1 MSTTAAPIRDIEP
14 PPYIE
19 GMTQLDTYDEVAE
32 VLRSRS
38 FRQGS
43 HQESQP
49 FFEGSLLVLDGPDH
63 FHRRRLESVLFSKEA
78 LLYYEKTVLQPAID
92 RAMAEVAEQRDEDGY
107 AVGDLVP
114 LTRRMLLEM
123 TAAIT
128 GMDGVDTPKSTALFG
143 EYLGSLGE
151 GVTVEWSTE
160 DHDEVITRV
169 LAVRE
174 EFVEDFYAPS
184 VDRRRKLVER
194 HRAGE
199 LPASEL
205 PRDLATLLL
214 LENDPDWDPELPL
227 RESTLYLVAGF
238 QTTTHAVPHVV
249 NHLLDWFERHPE
261 DRARASE
268 WEFLQ
273 AAANESLRLH
283 LPAPS
288 LLRIAEEDV
297 TLSSGRQIAAGER
310 VALLVTP
317 ANRDPAVFGDDAR
330 EYNPY
335 REVQNPA
342 KPWGH
347 AFGGGIHACIG
358 RQLVTGLSRNLEEV
372 EDQEQ
377 TTAGISTQVLA
388 ELFRSGVQMHP
399 QRSWRFRETSHHDA
413 FDSYPV
419 RFTHL

>member
-14 PPYIE
+14 PPYIA
-19 GMTQLDTYDEVAE
+19 GMTQITSYYEVAE

-49 FFEGSLLVLDGPDH
+49 FFAGSVLVLDGPAH

-92 RAMAEVAEQRDEDGY
+92 RAMAEVARQRDEDGH

-114 LTRRMLLEM
+114 LTKRMLLEM

-128 GMDGVDTPKSTALFG
+128 GIDGVDTPESTALFG
-143 EYLGSLGE
+143 DHLAALGE
-151 GVTVEWSTE
+151 GSTVEWSTE
-160 DHDEVITRV
+160 DHDEVIARV
-169 LAVRE
+169 LEVRDQ
-174 EFVEDFYAPS
+174 FVSDFYAPS
-184 VDRRRKLVER
+184 IDRRKDLVER

-199 LPASEL
+199 LPAEDL

-214 LENDPDWDPELPL
+214 LENDPDWDPALPL

-249 NHLLDWFERHPE
+249 NHLLEWFETHPE
-261 DRARASE
+261 DRARATD

-273 AAANESLRLH
+273 RSASESLRLH

-297 TLSSGRQIAAGER
+297 TLSSGRRIAEGER
-310 VALLVTP
+310 VALLFTP
-317 ANRDPAVFGDDAR
+317 ANRDPDVFGSDAR
-330 EYNPY
+330 QFDPH
-335 REVQNPA
+335 REVVAPV
-342 KPWGH
+342 KPWAH
-347 AFGGGIHACIG
+347 AFGGGIHTCIG
-358 RQLVTGLSRNLEEV
+358 RQLVTGLSRTLEEV
-372 EDQEQ
+372 DDQEQ
-377 TTAGISTQVLA
+377 TTAGISTQILA
-388 ELFRSGVQMHP
+388 DLFGAGVERDP
-399 QRSWRFRETSHHDA
+399 NRSWQFRETSHHDA
-413 FDSYPV
+413 FESFPV
-419 RFTHL
+419 RFANL